1 MPTRKMPVRV
11 ANANINPMNEDISDL
26 TITLNKALKER
37 NLKLKKRKKKRSR
50 KL

>member
-1 MPTRKMPVRV
+1 MLRRKMLVRV